1 MIAEKVIGRLESGG
15 KTDKKI
21 DYVHVEWFERDK
33 KLMRKT
39 ADSGEEIGIRVSK
52 PLNDGDILY
61 EDSERI
67 VSVDMG
73 KCDLIKI
80 TVTDICEMGRLC
92 FEIGNRHLSLS
103 IKSDCVKIPYDAP
116 TFEYLTKL
124 GFKTEKV
131 FEKFTDFTI
140 CRGHSHTH
148 EHEHSHSHSHEHE
161 MPDISKY
168 PMHHHCDR

>member
-1 MIAEKVIGRLESGG
+1 MIAEKVIGRLGE
-15 KTDKKI
+15 TDKKI

-39 ADSGEEIGIRVSK
+39 TDSGEEIGIRVLT
-52 PLNDGDILY
+52 PLNDGDILC
-61 EDSERI
+61 EDNDRI
-67 VSVDMG
+67 IAVDMG

-92 FEIGNRHLSLS
+92 FEIGNRHLSLA
-103 IKSDCVKIPYDAP
+103 IKPDSVKIPYDEP
-116 TFEYLTKL
+116 TFEYLTRL

-140 CRGHSHTH
+140 CRGHSHEHQH
-148 EHEHSHSHSHEHE
+148 EHEHHHHHEHE
-161 MPDISKY
+161 
-168 PMHHHCDR
+168 

>member
-1 MIAEKVIGRLESGG
+1 MIAEKVIGRLGE
-15 KTDKKI
+15 TDKKI

-39 ADSGEEIGIRVSK
+39 TDSGEEIGIRVLT

-61 EDSERI
+61 EDNDRI
-67 VSVDMG
+67 IAVDMG

-92 FEIGNRHLSLS
+92 FEIGNRHLSLA
-103 IKSDCVKIPYDAP
+103 IKPDSVKIPYDEP
-116 TFEYLTKL
+116 TFEYLTRL

-140 CRGHSHTH
+140 CRGHSHEHQHEHQH
-148 EHEHSHSHSHEHE
+148 EHEHHHHHEHE
-161 MPDISKY
+161 
-168 PMHHHCDR
+168 